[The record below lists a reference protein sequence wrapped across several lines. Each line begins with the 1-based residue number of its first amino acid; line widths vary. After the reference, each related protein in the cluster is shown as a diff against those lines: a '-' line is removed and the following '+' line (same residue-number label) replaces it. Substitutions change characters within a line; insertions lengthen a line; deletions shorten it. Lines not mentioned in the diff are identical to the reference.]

1 MPSAARPVAALCALA
16 LVPAVALAASPKH
29 GGRYTGKSS
38 TGKSVVIKVS
48 KSGKRGRFVY
58 CGDAQGVKFRIKHGR
73 FTAKLT
79 LQGPGTVF
87 KATGRFTSK
96 RRVKG
101 AVKKILTC
109 DGKPAKYS
117 AKLR

>member
-1 MPSAARPVAALCALA
+1 VRAAALFCVAALL
-16 LVPAVALAASPKH
+16 PAGVALAAHPKRD
-29 GGRYTGKSS
+29 GRYIGKSS

-48 KSGKRGRFVY
+48 HSGKRGRFVY
-58 CGDAQGVKFRIKHGR
+58 CQDNQGVKFRIRPSGR
-73 FTAKLT
+73 FTATLK

-87 KATGRFTSK
+87 KATGRFTT
-96 RRVKG
+96 RHRVRGRIRK
-101 AVKKILTC
+101 VLTC

>member
-1 MPSAARPVAALCALA
+1 MKRPVAALCAIA

-29 GGRYTGKSS
+29 GGKYVGRSS

-58 CGDAQGVKFRIKHGR
+58 CKDEQGVKFRIRHGK

-79 LQGPGTVF
+79 IQGPGTVF
-87 KATGRFTSK
+87 KATGTFTSR

-101 AVKKILTC
+101 RIKKIVTC

-117 AKLR
+117 AKLG

>member
-1 MPSAARPVAALCALA
+1 VKIAALVCAAA
-16 LVPAVALAASPKH
+16 LIPAAVALAAHPKH
-29 GGRYTGKSS
+29 GGRYSGKSS

-48 KSGKRGRFVY
+48 HSGKRGRFVY
-58 CGDAQGVKFRIKHGR
+58 CKDEQGVRFKIRPSGR
-73 FTAKLT
+73 FTATLK

-87 KATGRFTSK
+87 KATGRFTS
-96 RRVKG
+96 RRKVRGRIRK
-101 AVKKILTC
+101 VLTC

>member
-1 MPSAARPVAALCALA
+1 MKRSAAALCAVALA
-16 LVPAVALAASPKH
+16 PAVALAASPKH
-29 GGRYTGKSS
+29 GGRYVGKSS

-58 CGDAQGVKFRIKHGR
+58 CKDAQGVRFRIRHGR
-73 FTAKLT
+73 FTAT
-79 LQGPGTVF
+79 LKIKGPGTVF

-101 AVKKILTC
+101 RITKVLTC

-117 AKLR
+117 AK